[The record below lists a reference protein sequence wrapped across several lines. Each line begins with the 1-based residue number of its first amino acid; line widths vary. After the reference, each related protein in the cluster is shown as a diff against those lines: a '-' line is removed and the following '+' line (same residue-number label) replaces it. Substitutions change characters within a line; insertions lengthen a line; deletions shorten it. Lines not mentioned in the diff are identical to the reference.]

1 MKSSINWQLRSSKPD
16 LPSILQTV
24 NGAYLQYQLIAK
36 KVQTLEPLPFSPSVL
51 LQMGKYRKRFN
62 EKARSGMLAKQA
74 ALKKA
79 RNKQFTRHL
88 EEHSEDPNL
97 PDEVADDQELD
108 DPNAEILKPM
118 SDKEREERKR
128 KLTELL
134 YSENEK
140 ESKMSRSKKKRLD
153 KYIEHQIKR
162 EEKKVLLE
170 KLAATKIDTK
180 ILAPSKLLGSGK
192 QTRKEQMMEAIDLE
206 RQGRGDEHTK
216 EILYEKREVK
226 EWPED
231 GEYSDGFD
239 HDGSDDNEEDEFPS
253 SEKSTFVDYR
263 PQSFGGSGSGFGFA
277 NLQKSEK
284 VKGVT
289 KKKYTWRLKVEKEEK
304 KRAKIEEENDFLLSD
319 EDGEENISAENGS
332 EEIASGESGLEET
345 GSEESGSEEENS
357 DRSGEI
363 EDDNGP
369 EVVDDNESD
378 LELGDEPG
386 EISKLDAGSDED
398 LNSNSDEESEE
409 ELESE
414 SEDES
419 EEELPR
425 LLQNA
430 PKHSQ
435 KGQSFKEWA
444 EAQVRSLEGH
454 QEMVLPE
461 LNKET
466 LDKYADGIH
475 DDEVVSEDEN
485 AIPINLN
492 LQREAFFVNVT
503 RSPEIQQLRMQLP
516 VFGEEHRIMEAI
528 HHHDCIVLCGET
540 GSGKTTQVPQFLYE
554 AGFGNLDS
562 DIYPGMIGVTQPR
575 RVAAVS
581 MANRVG
587 NELGDH
593 GNRVGYQIRFD
604 ATVKNEGKE
613 GGTAL
618 KFMTDGV
625 LLREMMND
633 FLLLKY
639 SALIIDEAH
648 ERNVNTD
655 ILIGMLSRVVKL
667 RRQKGKPLK
676 LIIMS
681 ATLRVSDFSE
691 NKQLF
696 STPPPILKVEAR
708 QYPVSIHFDKRTKF
722 EYLDEAFN
730 KVCKIHRKLPPGGIL
745 VFLTGQNEITTL
757 VKRLR
762 KEFPF
767 KNDTQKLYVEDENTK
782 YRVSNNVAMEA
793 EDVDLDIALRERKA
807 EEMEDDGSND
817 ELSEEEE
824 GFEETLEQGQSP
836 NDPLYVLPLYSLLP
850 TNQQLKV
857 FDTPPLGSRMCIVA
871 TNVAETSLTIP
882 GIRYVVDCGRS
893 KERKF
898 DEDTG
903 VQSFEVDW
911 VSKASADQRAGR
923 AGRTGPGHCY
933 RLFSSAI
940 YEEYFEQFSRPEI
953 LRMPVES
960 TVLAMK
966 NMGID
971 QIVNF
976 PFPTPP
982 DRPALAR
989 AERLLV
995 TLGALDKEK
1004 KITDLGNKMAFF
1016 PVGPRYAKILIV
1028 GNQLECLP
1036 YVIAIVSALS
1046 VGDPFLDENDLGLLS
1061 QKPKNDSDVEDDFEE
1076 ETQEDLEKKRKLKS
1090 KFYKTRAMFSRL
1102 DDRSDA
1108 LKLLSAVCALDHVAS
1123 NKKSRFMGDH
1133 FLRVKIMEEVQ
1144 KLRKQISYIVA
1155 SNSSQDTIAD
1165 QLETKEPKLGVPTKQ
1180 QIAALKQIIASG
1192 FIDQIAVRSDSIDS
1206 DIKLSKKTSIIG
1218 VPYSTLYPASQFGDG
1233 TDPHVYIHPASIL
1246 ASLGAAPPQYIVYQ
1260 SVNKGANH
1268 TEGKLTKLR
1277 IRPLVDI
1284 SGKQLANVAKASSL
1298 ITYSKP
1304 LGHPYAPKEI
1314 SPTKRECYV
1323 IPRYGAA
1330 VGDGGLGWDLP
1341 VIKVMQVKKY
1351 GLWTVEE

>member
-1 MKSSINWQLRSSKPD
+1 
-16 LPSILQTV
+16 
-24 NGAYLQYQLIAK
+24 
-36 KVQTLEPLPFSPSVL
+36 
-51 LQMGKYRKRFN
+51 
-62 EKARSGMLAKQA
+62 MLAKQA

-88 EEHSEDPNL
+88 EDQAT
-97 PDEVADDQELD
+97 EVSDAIPGQPQEI

-118 SDKEREERKR
+118 TDQEREERKR
-128 KLTELL
+128 KLAESL

-140 ESKMSRSKKKRLD
+140 ESKMSRAKKKRLD

-170 KLAATKIDTK
+170 KLATTKIDTK

-192 QTRKEQMMEAIDLE
+192 QTRKEQMIEALELE
-206 RQGRGDEHTK
+206 RQGRGDDRTK
-216 EILYEKREVK
+216 EILYEEREVK
-226 EWPED
+226 EWPHSAENFSDAFDDDDKSDDDED
-231 GEYSDGFD
+231 G
-239 HDGSDDNEEDEFPS
+239 FPS
-253 SEKSTFVDYR
+253 TEAKSTFIDYR
-263 PQSFGGSGSGFGFA
+263 PQKFGGVGMGFGFA

-284 VKGVT
+284 IKTTG
-289 KKKYTWRLKVEKEEK
+289 KKKYTWRLKVEKEER
-304 KRAKIEEENDFLLSD
+304 KRAKVEDENDFILS
-319 EDGEENISAENGS
+319 EDDDENILSETENNASRSTEDNNSGPEIDQSDSNDEEESDGDSSNVPS
-332 EEIASGESGLEET
+332 ENEQDSETEDDSEIDLEE
-345 GSEESGSEEENS
+345 SL
-357 DRSGEI
+357 GE
-363 EDDNGP
+363 D
-369 EVVDDNESD
+369 
-378 LELGDEPG
+378 
-386 EISKLDAGSDED
+386 
-398 LNSNSDEESEE
+398 SEE
-409 ELESE
+409 ELEAG
-414 SEDES
+414 
-419 EEELPR
+419 ELPR
-425 LLQNA
+425 LLQNQ
-430 PKHSQ
+430 PKHSA

-444 EAQVRSLEGH
+444 EAQVRHIEGY

-461 LNKET
+461 LQKET
-466 LDKYADGIH
+466 KQIYSAGIH
-475 DDEVVSEDEN
+475 NDEPVSEDEN
-485 AIPINLN
+485 AIPINMN
-492 LQREAFFVNVT
+492 LQREASYVNVT
-503 RSPEIQQLRMQLP
+503 RPLEIQQQRMQLP

-554 AGFGNLDS
+554 AGFGNLES
-562 DIYPGMIGVTQPR
+562 DTYPGMIGVTQPR

-581 MANRVG
+581 MANRVAS
-587 NELGDH
+587 ELGEDH
-593 GNRVGYQIRFD
+593 GKRVGYQIRFD
-604 ATVKNEGKE
+604 ATVNNEGKE

-625 LLREMMND
+625 LLREMMTD

-667 RRQKGKPLK
+667 RRQKNQPLK

-681 ATLRVSDFSE
+681 ATLRVSDFSD

-696 STPPPILKVEAR
+696 SVPPPIVKVEAR
-708 QYPVSIHFDKRTKF
+708 QYPVSVHFDKRTKF
-722 EYLDEAFN
+722 DYMEEAYN

-745 VFLTGQNEITTL
+745 IFLTGQNEITTL

-762 KEFPF
+762 KQFPF
-767 KNDTQKLYVEDENTK
+767 GSKNKKLYAEDENTK
-782 YRVSNNVAMEA
+782 YRASNNVAMEA
-793 EDVDLDIALRERKA
+793 EDVDLDIVLRERKA
-807 EEMEDDGSND
+807 EEMENDTSDD

-824 GFEETLEQGQSP
+824 GFEESLEPGQSS

-850 TNQQLKV
+850 TTQQMKV
-857 FDTPPLGSRMCIVA
+857 FETPPSGSRMCIVA

-893 KERKF
+893 KERRF

-940 YEEYFEQFSRPEI
+940 YEEYFAQFSKPEI

-960 TVLAMK
+960 TVLTMK
-966 NMGID
+966 SMGID

-982 DRPALAR
+982 DRGALAR
-989 AERLLV
+989 AEKLLV
-995 TLGALDKEK
+995 TLGALDKTK
-1004 KITDLGNKMAFF
+1004 KITELGRTMSAF

-1036 YVIAIVSALS
+1036 YVIAMVSALS
-1046 VGDPFLDENDLGLLS
+1046 VGDPFLDENDVGLINN
-1061 QKPKNDSDVEDDFEE
+1061 KPQNDDSDGEEIELDEDI
-1076 ETQEDLEKKRKLKS
+1076 QADLEKKRKLRS
-1090 KFYKTRAMFSRL
+1090 KFFKSRAMFSRL
-1102 DDRSDA
+1102 DERSDA
-1108 LKLLSAVCALDHVAS
+1108 LKLLSAVCALDHVPTD
-1123 NKKSRFMGDH
+1123 KRVGFMGDH
-1133 FLRVKIMEEVQ
+1133 FLRVKVMEEVQ

-1155 SNSSQDTIAD
+1155 SNSNKDTIAE
-1165 QLETKEPKLGVPTKQ
+1165 QLETKNQKLGVPTKLQ
-1180 QIAALKQIIASG
+1180 VAALKQIIASG
-1192 FIDQIAVRSDSIDS
+1192 FIDQVAIRSDSLDPE
-1206 DIKLSKKTSIIG
+1206 IKLSKKASIIS
-1218 VPYSTLYPASQFGDG
+1218 VPYTTLYPAAHYGDG
-1233 TDPHVYIHPASIL
+1233 NDPYVYIHPASIL
-1246 ASLGAAPPQYIVYQ
+1246 ASSGAVPPQYVIYQ
-1260 SVNKGANH
+1260 SVNKSANQR
-1268 TEGKLTKLR
+1268 EGKLTKLR

-1314 SPTKRECYV
+1314 TPTKRECYV

-1330 VGDGGLGWDLP
+1330 IGDGGIGWDLP
-1341 VIKVMQVKKY
+1341 VTKVVQVKKY
-1351 GLWTVEE
+1351 GLWVVEE

>member
-1 MKSSINWQLRSSKPD
+1 
-16 LPSILQTV
+16 
-24 NGAYLQYQLIAK
+24 
-36 KVQTLEPLPFSPSVL
+36 
-51 LQMGKYRKRFN
+51 MGKYRKRFN
-62 EKARSGMLAKQA
+62 EKARTGMLAKQA

-88 EEHSEDPNL
+88 EDHSENSSHH
-97 PDEVADDQELD
+97 DEPADDQQQE

-118 SDKEREERKR
+118 SAKEREERKR

-140 ESKMSRSKKKRLD
+140 ESKMSRAKKKRLD
-153 KYIEHQIKR
+153 KYIEHQLKR

-170 KLAATKIDTK
+170 KLSATKIDTN

-192 QTRKEQMMEAIDLE
+192 QTRREQMMEAMDLE

-216 EILYEKREVK
+216 DILYEEREIK
-226 EWPED
+226 EWPGD

-239 HDGSDDNEEDEFPS
+239 HADGSDHDENDEFPS
-253 SEKSTFVDYR
+253 TEKSTFVDFR
-263 PQSFGGSGSGFGFA
+263 PQKFGGSGSGFGFA
-277 NLQKSEK
+277 NLQKSDK
-284 VKGVT
+284 VKAPS
-289 KKKYTWRLKVEKEEK
+289 KKKYTWRLKLEKEEK
-304 KRAKIEEENDFLLSD
+304 KRAKLEDENDFLLSEED
-319 EDGEENISAENGS
+319 END
-332 EEIASGESGLEET
+332 L
-345 GSEESGSEEENS
+345 EESGSEE
-357 DRSGEI
+357 G
-363 EDDNGP
+363 GP
-369 EVVDDNESD
+369 EESGPDEAQETDESGSDDIVDEETKSTQD
-378 LELGDEPG
+378 LADGSSEELT
-386 EISKLDAGSDED
+386 LDTGSDED
-398 LNSNSDEESEE
+398 LEAESDQ
-409 ELESE
+409 
-414 SEDES
+414 ES
-419 EEELPR
+419 EEELPK

-461 LNKET
+461 LQRET

-475 DDEVVSEDEN
+475 DDEVVSEDES
-485 AIPINLN
+485 AIPINME
-492 LQREAFFVNVT
+492 LQRSAFFVNVS
-503 RSPEIQQLRMQLP
+503 RSPEIQQLRSQLP
-516 VFGEEHRIMEAI
+516 VFGEEHTIMEAI

-562 DIYPGMIGVTQPR
+562 DTYPGMIGVTQPR

-593 GNRVGYQIRFD
+593 GHRVGYQIRFD

-613 GGTAL
+613 NGTAL

-633 FLLLKY
+633 FLLMKY

-667 RRQKGKPLK
+667 RRQKKKPLK

-708 QYPVSIHFDKRTKF
+708 QYPVSVHFDKRTKF

-767 KNDTQKLYVEDENTK
+767 KNNSKKLYAEDENTK

-793 EDVDLDIALRERKA
+793 EDVELDIALRERKA
-807 EEMEDDGSND
+807 VEMEDDVSD
-817 ELSEEEE
+817 EDLSEEEE
-824 GFEETLEQGQSP
+824 GFEETLEPEQSA

-857 FDTPPLGSRMCIVA
+857 FDPPPPGSRMCVVA

-940 YEEYFEQFSRPEI
+940 YEEYFDQFSKPEI

-960 TVLAMK
+960 TVLTMK
-966 NMGID
+966 SMGID

-995 TLGALDKEK
+995 TLGALGKEK
-1004 KITDLGNKMAFF
+1004 KITELGKKMSFF

-1028 GNQLECLP
+1028 GNQLECLL

-1046 VGDPFLDENDLGLLS
+1046 VGNPFLDENDLGLVS
-1061 QKPKNDSDVEDDFEE
+1061 QKPNRDSDNEE
-1076 ETQEDLEKKRKLKS
+1076 EVEEESQEDLEKQRKLRSKYYKS
-1090 KFYKTRAMFSRL
+1090 RAIFSRL

-1108 LKLLSAVCALDHVAS
+1108 LKLLSAVCALDHVPS
-1123 NKKSRFMGDH
+1123 NKKVAFMGDH
-1133 FLRVKIMEEVQ
+1133 FLRVKVMEEVQ
-1144 KLRKQISYIVA
+1144 KLRKQISYIVV
-1155 SNSSQDTIAD
+1155 SNSNKDTIAE
-1165 QLETKEPKLGVPTKQ
+1165 QLGTKEPKLGVPSKQ

-1192 FIDQIAVRSDSIDS
+1192 FIDQVAVRSDTIDS
-1206 DIKLSKKTSIIG
+1206 DIKLSKRTSIIG
-1218 VPYSTLYPASQFGDG
+1218 VPYSTLYPASQYGDG
-1233 TDPHVYIHPASIL
+1233 TDPYVYIHPASIV
-1246 ASLGAAPPQYIVYQ
+1246 ASLGAAPPQYLVYQ
-1260 SVNKGANH
+1260 SVNKSANQR
-1268 TEGKLTKLR
+1268 EDKLTKLR
-1277 IRPLVDI
+1277 MRPLVDI

-1330 VGDGGLGWDLP
+1330 IGDGGLGWDLP
-1341 VIKVMQVKKY
+1341 VIKVTQVKKY

>member
-1 MKSSINWQLRSSKPD
+1 MIEFIIKTKISSTFSNVYS
-16 LPSILQTV
+16 
-24 NGAYLQYQLIAK
+24 
-36 KVQTLEPLPFSPSVL
+36 PLPFYQPSSLHITIANCRTISSLKKYRLHNHQLPYPGAL

-62 EKARSGMLAKQA
+62 EKARTGMLAKQA

-88 EEHSEDPNL
+88 EDHSEAPNDI
-97 PDEVADDQELD
+97 DEPVDQPAEED
-108 DPNAEILKPM
+108 SNAEILKPM

-128 KLTELL
+128 KLVELL

-140 ESKMSRSKKKRLD
+140 ESKMSRAKKKRLD
-153 KYIEHQIKR
+153 KYIEHQLKR
-162 EEKKVLLE
+162 EEKKVLLQ
-170 KLAATKIDTK
+170 KLAGTKIDTN
-180 ILAPSKLLGSGK
+180 ILAPSKLLGTGK
-192 QTRKEQMMEAIDLE
+192 QTRKEQMIEAIELE
-206 RQGRGDEHTK
+206 RQGRGDEHTR
-216 EILYEKREVK
+216 EILYEEREVK
-226 EWPED
+226 DWPE
-231 GEYSDGFD
+231 GGQYSDGFD
-239 HDGSDDNEEDEFPS
+239 EDDGSDDNNGSDDNDGEEFPS
-253 SEKSTFVDYR
+253 TVKSTFVDYR
-263 PQSFGGSGSGFGFA
+263 PQKFGGSGSGFGFA
-277 NLQKSEK
+277 NLQKSDK
-284 VKGVT
+284 SKT
-289 KKKYTWRLKVEKEEK
+289 TSKKKYTWRLKVEKEEK
-304 KRAKIEEENDFLLSD
+304 KRAKLEDENDFILSD
-319 EDGEENISAENGS
+319 EDQDESLGDENEEIAESDESSDENGS
-332 EEIASGESGLEET
+332 HDDAEESNSENDLESESEIASEEVNSGEASDLNSESGDLDNE
-345 GSEESGSEEENS
+345 SEES
-357 DRSGEI
+357 
-363 EDDNGP
+363 
-369 EVVDDNESD
+369 
-378 LELGDEPG
+378 
-386 EISKLDAGSDED
+386 
-398 LNSNSDEESEE
+398 EESEE
-409 ELESE
+409 EL
-414 SEDES
+414 
-419 EEELPR
+419 PK

-430 PKHSQ
+430 PKHTE

-444 EAQVRSLEGH
+444 EIQVRKIEGH

-461 LNKET
+461 LKKEI
-466 LDKYADGIH
+466 LDKYGEGVH
-475 DDEVVSEDEN
+475 DDEIVSEDEN
-485 AIPINLN
+485 AIPINMD
-492 LQREAFFVNVT
+492 LQREAFYVNVT
-503 RSPEIQQLRMQLP
+503 RSSEIQQLRMQLP

-562 DIYPGMIGVTQPR
+562 DTYPGMIGVTQPR

-593 GNRVGYQIRFD
+593 GHRVGYQIRFD

-633 FLLLKY
+633 FLLMKY

-708 QYPVSIHFDKRTKF
+708 QYPVSVHFDKRTKF

-762 KEFPF
+762 KEFPL
-767 KNDTQKLYVEDENTK
+767 KNDSKKLYVEDENTK
-782 YRVSNNVAMEA
+782 YRVSNNVTMEA

-807 EEMEDDGSND
+807 EEMEDDVSDD

-824 GFEETLEQGQSP
+824 GFEETLEPGQSA

-857 FDTPPLGSRMCIVA
+857 FDTPPTGSRMCIVA

-940 YEEYFEQFSRPEI
+940 YEEYFDQFSRPEI

-960 TVLAMK
+960 TVLTMK
-966 NMGID
+966 SMGID

-995 TLGALDKEK
+995 TLGALDRAK
-1004 KITDLGNKMAFF
+1004 KITDLGKTMSFF

-1046 VGDPFLDENDLGLLS
+1046 VGDPFLDENDVGLAT
-1061 QKPKNDSDVEDDFEE
+1061 QKPQKDSDEE
-1076 ETQEDLEKKRKLKS
+1076 EEEMGDTQEDLEKQRKLRS
-1090 KFYKTRAMFSRL
+1090 KFFKTRAMFSRL

-1108 LKLLSAVCALDHVAS
+1108 LKLLSAVCALDHVPT
-1123 NKKSRFMGDH
+1123 KKKVGFMGDH
-1133 FLRVKIMEEVQ
+1133 FLRVKVMEEVQ

-1155 SNSSQDTIAD
+1155 SNSNKDSIAE
-1165 QLETKEPKLGVPTKQ
+1165 QLETKEVKLGVPSKQ

-1192 FIDQIAVRSDSIDS
+1192 FIDQVAIRSDSIDS
-1206 DIKLSKKTSIIG
+1206 EIKLSKKTSIIG
-1218 VPYSTLYPASQFGDG
+1218 VPYSTLYPASQYGDG
-1233 TDPHVYIHPASIL
+1233 TDPYVYIHPASIL
-1246 ASLGAAPPQYIVYQ
+1246 ASLGAAPPQYVVYQ
-1260 SVNKGANH
+1260 SVNKGANQR
-1268 TEGKLTKLR
+1268 EGKLTKLR

-1330 VGDGGLGWDLP
+1330 IGDGGLGWDLP
-1341 VIKVMQVKKY
+1341 VIKVIQVKKY
-1351 GLWTVEE
+1351 GLWVVEE